1 MKSKKEII
9 QEISDKLEVSN
20 DEASQIFKKAM
31 ASGDIKKVYH
41 WKSIMDA
48 FVVIS
53 LVFATV
59 YALLKIILSSLR

>member
-53 LVFATV
+53 LVFATA